1 MTGLIIVLVVIV
13 VLIIIFAAFFNGF
26 VSKRNRV
33 DNAWAQIEVQ
43 LQRRHDLIP
52 NLVET
57 VKGYAT
63 HESGTFQKITEARTA
78 AMGAKTVEDK
88 VASENILTDS
98 LKSLFAVAEA
108 YPDLKANTNFL
119 DLQQQLKDTEDK
131 ISIMRQ
137 SYNDTVLMFNTA
149 IQKFPGNIFANMF
162 HFTPRTSYSAETGAA
177 EAPKVIFVGNEQQGA
192 QNQSAPAAA
201 PNAAAPNAAG
211 NEPATPPAAEPPTT
225 PPADK

>member
-1 MTGLIIVLVVIV
+1 MTGLIIVLAVIV

-33 DNAWAQIEVQ
+33 DNAWAQVEVQ

-57 VKGYAT
+57 VKGYAS

-108 YPDLKANTNFL
+108 YPELKANTNFL

-149 IQKFPGNIFANMF
+149 IQKFPGNIFASLF
-162 HFTPRTSYSAETGAA
+162 HFTARTSYSAETGAA
-177 EAPKVIFVGNEQQGA
+177 EAPKVIFVGNNEQQGA
-192 QNQSAPAAA
+192 QGQNASKATQGTDESEPAAPPA
-201 PNAAAPNAAG
+201 DDA
-211 NEPATPPAAEPPTT
+211 ATPPVS
-225 PPADK
+225 K